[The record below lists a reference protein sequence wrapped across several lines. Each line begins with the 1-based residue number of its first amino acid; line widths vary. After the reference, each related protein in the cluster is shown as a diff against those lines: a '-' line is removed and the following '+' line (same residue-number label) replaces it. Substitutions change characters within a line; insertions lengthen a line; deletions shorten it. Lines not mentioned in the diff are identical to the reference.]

1 MGQLSLAW
9 LSRSL
14 RDLSYRSNACPPR
27 ELVSCNYGG
36 FIFGIRTLRRQG
48 CVCHPS
54 GLFGKSQRTDVS
66 RRLSSNMAVTCVWR
80 GLRRIMHEG
89 TKPTGRRNRDETWV
103 FGEVSGP
110 DSKMT
115 RFARM
120 CPVCTLQPG
129 SARSLRFK
137 CCNSATAMRCWN
149 RLTDLTAS
157 SRRVRLVLGLLR
169 HAKNVVLVARV
180 VHTGLCNGY

>member
-1 MGQLSLAW
+1 MMWGA
-9 LSRSL
+9 RGDETETKPR
-14 RDLSYRSNACPPR
+14 RDLD
-27 ELVSCNYGG
+27 E
-36 FIFGIRTLRRQG
+36 T
-48 CVCHPS
+48 
-54 GLFGKSQRTDVS
+54 
-66 RRLSSNMAVTCVWR
+66 
-80 GLRRIMHEG
+80 E
-89 TKPTGRRNRDETWV
+89 TKPRRNRDETWV

-137 CCNSATAMRCWN
+137 CCNSATAMLKPAN
-149 RLTDLTAS
+149 RIVPEGPFGFGP
-157 SRRVRLVLGLLR
+157 SRGC
-169 HAKNVVLVARV
+169 ATSKNVVLVARV